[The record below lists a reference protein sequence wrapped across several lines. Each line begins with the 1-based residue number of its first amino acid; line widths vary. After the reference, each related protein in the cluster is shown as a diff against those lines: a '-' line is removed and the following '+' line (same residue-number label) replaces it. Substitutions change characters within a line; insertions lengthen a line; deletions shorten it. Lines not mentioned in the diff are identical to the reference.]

1 MAEVQ
6 TTTESGQTTELFIQF
21 VMMHSQ
27 QTWLA
32 LGQHRGVTT
41 PGTRNLAL
49 AKIFIDQ
56 LAMIETKTRGN
67 LSPDET
73 RVLANALESLRQAFI
88 AAKAETQ

>member
-6 TTTESGQTTELFIQF
+6 TTTESGEMTQLFIQF

-27 QTWLA
+27 QTMLA
-32 LGQHRGVTT
+32 LGQHRGVSA

-67 LSPDET
+67 LTPDEI
-73 RVLANALESLRQAFI
+73 RVLASSLESLRQAYV
-88 AAKAETQ
+88 AAQKSGS

>member
-27 QTWLA
+27 QTLLA
-32 LGQHRGVTT
+32 LGQHRGATVT
-41 PGTRNLAL
+41 GTRNLGL

-56 LAMIETKTRGN
+56 LAMIELKTRGN

-73 RVLANALESLRQAFI
+73 RVLANALESLRQAFA
-88 AAKAETQ
+88 AAKASTS